1 MFAWQLLLPQSVLIG
16 VPLFIYLYKYNL
28 VHSRPSHIPL
38 LLQSKVSR
46 FSIAPFPWAILFK
59 FTKMKVWT
67 LPSLLFSLGV
77 LFSSSQAQ
85 ITVYYPQVHGAQ
97 VTLGTGTVTGAAA
110 NYTGAAAYN
119 PTTLNPPS
127 PPGAQA
133 LPTQFAI
140 QPPNAVPPGAS
151 ILQNGSFFGFSIEMS
166 VVNQVSK

>member
-1 MFAWQLLLPQSVLIG
+1 MIV
-16 VPLFIYLYKYNL
+16 
-28 VHSRPSHIPL
+28 R
-38 LLQSKVSR
+38 
-46 FSIAPFPWAILFK
+46 
-59 FTKMKVWT
+59 T

-77 LFSSSQAQ
+77 VTVLFSATQAQ
-85 ITVYYPQVHGAQ
+85 ITVYYPQIQAGAQ
-97 VTLGTGTVTGAAA
+97 ATLGTGTGTGAAA

-140 QPPNAVPPGAS
+140 QLPNAVPPGAS

-166 VVNQVSK
+166 VVNQVG

>member
-1 MFAWQLLLPQSVLIG
+1 LLPFSPATSP
-16 VPLFIYLYKYNL
+16 PL
-28 VHSRPSHIPL
+28 SRPRLQGLSFPQSL
-38 LLQSKVSR
+38 LFVGRQYLK
-46 FSIAPFPWAILFK
+46 III
-59 FTKMKVWT
+59 MKVRT
-67 LPSLLFSLGV
+67 LPSLLGSLGVVTV

-85 ITVYYPQVHGAQ
+85 ITVYYPQAGAQ
-97 VTLGTGTVTGAAA
+97 AVFGTGTGTGAAA

-133 LPTQFAI
+133 LPTQFTI

-166 VVNQVSK
+166 VVNQVG

>member
-1 MFAWQLLLPQSVLIG
+1 MLRFFVVSLPPPSLPPPPSPSPTLG
-16 VPLFIYLYKYNL
+16 LSFSN
-28 VHSRPSHIPL
+28 HSFFR
-38 LLQSKVSR
+38 
-46 FSIAPFPWAILFK
+46 WAIFFK
-59 FTKMKVWT
+59 IINMKVRT
-67 LPSLLFSLGV
+67 LPSLLFSLGAI

-85 ITVYYPQVHGAQ
+85 VTVYYEPGVQA
-97 VTLGTGTVTGAAA
+97 TLGGTATVTGAAA

-119 PTTLNPPS
+119 PTTLTPPS

-166 VVNQVSK
+166 VVNQVG

>member
-1 MFAWQLLLPQSVLIG
+1 L
-16 VPLFIYLYKYNL
+16 
-28 VHSRPSHIPL
+28 
-38 LLQSKVSR
+38 
-46 FSIAPFPWAILFK
+46 
-59 FTKMKVWT
+59 
-67 LPSLLFSLGV
+67 
-77 LFSSSQAQ
+77 SSQAQ
-85 ITVYYPQVHGAQ
+85 ITVYYPQVQPGAQ
-97 VTLGTGTVTGAAA
+97 ATLGTGTGTGAAA

-166 VVNQVSK
+166 VVNQVG